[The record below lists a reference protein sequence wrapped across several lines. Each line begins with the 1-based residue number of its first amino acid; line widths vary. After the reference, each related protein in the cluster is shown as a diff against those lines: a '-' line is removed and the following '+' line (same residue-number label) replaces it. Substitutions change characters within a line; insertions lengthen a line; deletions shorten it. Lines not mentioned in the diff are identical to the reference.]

1 MTLLEI
7 LRLDPN
13 PDLQSEPVNLRF
25 GRRVGD
31 VVNHREVTLSRKVDD
46 LSRHE
51 SRHDEA
57 PKHEPRINHRER
69 PKEIAKPGTNPSQG
83 GNGTPGTPRS

>member
-1 MTLLEI
+1 MTILEI

-13 PDLQSEPVNLRF
+13 PDLQSEPINLGF

-51 SRHDEA
+51 SKHEEA
-57 PKHEPRINHRER
+57 PKHVPRVNHRER
-69 PKEIAKPGTNPSQG
+69 PKDPTKPAAHPPYEQNQP
-83 GNGTPGTPRS
+83 PGFPRK